1 MPGAIPLIRGFA
13 LLPTLRWLAAEG
25 ASVERALAEVDLSL
39 SPIIDPFRPI
49 PLVHAAALLRNVAR
63 EHGPDFPCRV
73 LSRSGSLEIAML
85 GKVALGARTPAEALG
100 RIVTALP
107 YYCSHEQVSFER
119 KPRQY
124 VVREFFAHRFDPE
137 TRHLLLQY
145 AAAMI
150 DRILSMAGD
159 PPPRIVRIEIPPHP
173 THGVGHLRR
182 WFGDSVAETS
192 SRGITLVVD
201 DRVMEHT
208 FGKVARDRLNPRELD
223 GSASLRG
230 GETLSD
236 SVKSLLGLMIEGDE
250 APTMKRIVAA
260 AGTSGRT
267 FQRQLEVEGT
277 NFSELLADVR
287 RSETLRRLKKR
298 NVTIAAIATDLG
310 YSDQASFTR
319 AFRRWTGAPPGQFRN
334 KTTADLS

>member
-1 MPGAIPLIRGFA
+1 
-13 LLPTLRWLAAEG
+13 
-25 ASVERALAEVDLSL
+25 
-39 SPIIDPFRPI
+39 
-49 PLVHAAALLRNVAR
+49 
-63 EHGPDFPCRV
+63 
-73 LSRSGSLEIAML
+73 
-85 GKVALGARTPAEALG
+85 
-100 RIVTALP
+100 
-107 YYCSHEQVSFER
+107 
-119 KPRQY
+119 
-124 VVREFFAHRFDPE
+124 
-137 TRHLLLQY
+137 
-145 AAAMI
+145 
-150 DRILSMAGD
+150 
-159 PPPRIVRIEIPPHP
+159 
-173 THGVGHLRR
+173 
-182 WFGDSVAETS
+182 
-192 SRGITLVVD
+192 
-201 DRVMEHT
+201 MEHT